1 LPGGL
6 VDLDDERRSS
16 AMKRAP
22 GQLDRAFEAA
32 SAAQMRA
39 VLPHPLPALTLPQV
53 MELTRHLQS
62 LGEAVCPVRI
72 GVIHTYTSEPLDPY
86 LHFAA
91 ALQGLRAD
99 LHHAPYGVTVQES
112 QDGSALQAYAP
123 DLTLLLLRWED
134 LHPALTMGLT
144 TLDPE
149 GRREVATRVLEV
161 AIHLTGKFQRTIGGY
176 VVLTLLP
183 PMVGPG
189 LGLYDAGAEAS
200 EVAWRAAVKAEI
212 GRRLAIELASVSLLD
227 LDDIVA
233 EVGRRRFF
241 DRRWWYTSRFPFT
254 TEAAQEL
261 ARRVIALAA
270 VMKLPRAK
278 VIALDADNT
287 LWGGIVGEDGINGIA
302 LGPDYPGRAYVQFQE
317 RLLDYQQ
324 RGFLLALCSKNNLED
339 VLEVLRRHPHQVLR
353 EEHLAAMRVNW
364 EPKSANL
371 PSLADELN
379 LGLESFVFIDDSD
392 HECLMVRQSWP
403 MVEVVQVPARAVD
416 IPTCLDSVA
425 RLEVLQFTA
434 EDRRRTEMYVQERKR
449 REMAEAHT
457 DVESYLKSLDMRMA
471 VGVDDAGQ
479 VARIAQLT
487 QKTNQFNLTTRRYTE
502 AEVRAFVDSPE
513 WLVAHFSLTDV
524 FGDSGLVGVALSHV
538 SAPDTAELDTLLMSC
553 RVIGRQAETAF
564 LESVLSLLRQRGVR
578 TVLADYVPTAKNK
591 LVEGFLPAHAFTRRE
606 DGRFTRDLTAPPP
619 ASASELPI
627 AVRVEGLTHELSV

>member
-1 LPGGL
+1 
-6 VDLDDERRSS
+6 
-16 AMKRAP
+16 
-22 GQLDRAFEAA
+22 
-32 SAAQMRA
+32 
-39 VLPHPLPALTLPQV
+39 
-53 MELTRHLQS
+53 
-62 LGEAVCPVRI
+62 
-72 GVIHTYTSEPLDPY
+72 
-86 LHFAA
+86 
-91 ALQGLRAD
+91 
-99 LHHAPYGVTVQES
+99 
-112 QDGSALQAYAP
+112 
-123 DLTLLLLRWED
+123 
-134 LHPALTMGLT
+134 
-144 TLDPE
+144 
-149 GRREVATRVLEV
+149 
-161 AIHLTGKFQRTIGGY
+161 
-176 VVLTLLP
+176 LP

-287 LWGGIVGEDGINGIA
+287 LWGGIVGEDGINGIG

-425 RLEVLQFTA
+425 R
-434 EDRRRTEMYVQERKR
+434 
-449 REMAEAHT
+449 
-457 DVESYLKSLDMRMA
+457 LDMRMA